1 MTLSQ
6 TDDLAVQPGTARS
19 SAGRIL
25 FVDDE
30 PVMRRN
36 VWHALTR
43 AGYSVAL
50 AEDGVGAWNALSAEA
65 FDLLITDSQM
75 PGLSGEEL
83 VIRLR
88 RHGLKLPVI
97 VAAAR
102 IEFFLRSEN
111 RYLQVA
117 AVLSKPFFLR
127 DLTTVV
133 RGVLSAETFAV
144 PIHHPPEK

>member
-1 MTLSQ
+1 
-6 TDDLAVQPGTARS
+6 
-19 SAGRIL
+19 L

-50 AEDGVGAWNALSAEA
+50 AEDGAEAWNALSDEA

-75 PGLSGEEL
+75 PALSGEEL

-88 RHGLKLPVI
+88 RHGLKLPII

-102 IEFFLRSEN
+102 IEFFLRPEN
-111 RYLQVA
+111 RYLRVA

-127 DLTTVV
+127 DLITVV
-133 RGVLSAETFAV
+133 RGLLSTETFAL